1 MNMGYALILGIKKNR
16 KNITYMLRIL
26 GIHFLVGSI
35 QLIIY
40 ELILVKN
47 LVPFLCHLCKKID
60 CANTL
65 ASFLKSK

>member
-1 MNMGYALILGIKKNR
+1 MGYALILGIKKNR

-35 QLIIY
+35 QLI
-40 ELILVKN
+40 LVKN

-65 ASFLKSK
+65 ASFLKTK